1 MLARRKVRVSDA
13 TPSAGKGVNGPK
25 QKKGTPPLLF
35 LVPLI
40 PIILMVLLSG
50 KGKPDAD
57 LQSFAPPPGA
67 QQTPTQLRA
76 KGIVPGVVSGQ
87 TTVVVDQP
95 KLSKES
101 LARQSNEQT
110 YATPNLQLLKQDELI
125 TSRSTVVTAY
135 FTLRS
140 KFAKEEYMKWMNNML
155 SLQDAMIIFTSPEL
169 VETMQSLR
177 SHATNRTVVIPFDL
191 NQIELAQM
199 YDAAFWQGQL
209 DKDPEKRIHQS
220 YQLFWIWLSKSFF
233 VKTAIEL
240 NLFQSD
246 IFMWS
251 DIGCFRNSRYQ
262 GKEMI
267 LQIPLIPQDR
277 ILQMAHHDPEP
288 PPYIWW
294 NDKYKQAR
302 FFYHSGSQ
310 MVGYKDTWI
319 RFHQEFLVTVK
330 GFIERKMFIGE
341 DQTVLQ
347 SMCLRVTSLCA
358 YAPQKQVS
366 DNHYFGLRYV
376 LHFGGTFQ
384 YWYPPEGLPVERS
397 DVRDPSLLEPK
408 SRQAVAKEKFDA
420 A

>member
-25 QKKGTPPLLF
+25 QKKGTPPFLF

-40 PIILMVLLSG
+40 PIILLVLLSG

-57 LQSFAPPPGA
+57 LQSFAPPTGTQEA
-67 QQTPTQLRA
+67 QTQLRT
-76 KGIVPGVVSGQ
+76 KGILPAQ
-87 TTVVVDQP
+87 RDTTQ
-95 KLSKES
+95 
-101 LARQSNEQT
+101 
-110 YATPNLQLLKQDELI
+110 NLQLLKQDELI

-140 KFAKEEYMKWMNNML
+140 KFAKEEYMKWMTNML
-155 SLQDAMIIFTSPEL
+155 SLHDAMVIFTSPEL

-191 NQIELAQM
+191 NQVELAQM

-251 DIGCFRNSRYQ
+251 DIGCFRNNRYQ

-277 ILQMAHHDPEP
+277 VLQMAHHDPEP

-294 NDKYKQAR
+294 NDKYKQGR

-310 MVGYKDTWI
+310 MIGYRDTWI

-347 SMCLRVTSLCA
+347 STCLRVTSLCA

-397 DVRDPSLLEPK
+397 DVLDPSLLEPK
-408 SRQAVAKEKFDA
+408 PRQAVGKEKFDA